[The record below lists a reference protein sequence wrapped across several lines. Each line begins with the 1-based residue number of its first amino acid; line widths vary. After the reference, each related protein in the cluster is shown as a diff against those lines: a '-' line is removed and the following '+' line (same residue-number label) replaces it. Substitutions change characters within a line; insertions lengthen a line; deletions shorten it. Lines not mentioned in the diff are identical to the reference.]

1 MSSNVSGDPF
11 DKIIQNLTKMTEY
24 VNVLD
29 NQGKT
34 ALIRASQDGNVE
46 VVRALLHNPTI
57 DVNLRGNQGKTALM
71 HAAERRNVEV
81 VRSLLDN
88 PTIEVNLI
96 DNNGHFALSYAVKI
110 DYNMDN
116 LNQLDTIKA
125 LLDNQKVDAN
135 LMIEGKM
142 TVLLYAV
149 KRNTSNEYLQVIK
162 ALLDCD
168 KVNVNMKER
177 EIIND
182 MNEWIENRTPLIYAV
197 IQTYPD
203 GALALVKHPKIDVNI
218 QDRVAKTA
226 LIYAIFTRSP
236 QSVLIALLNHPK
248 INVNI
253 QDNRGK
259 TALIYAVVGLN
270 IPVVEKLLT
279 MPNDPTVITQPTAHE
294 GKEGQHQQVRHL
306 AERPWLNMELQDND
320 GHSALWYAR
329 QPPNSREKEHIRNLL
344 QMRINELNNRY
355 NKK

>member
-1 MSSNVSGDPF
+1 MSSNVSGEQIGD
-11 DKIIQNLTKMTEY
+11 IIQNFTQMTED
-24 VNVLD
+24 VNLLD

-34 ALIRASQDGNVE
+34 ALIRASQDGNIAD
-46 VVRALLHNPTI
+46 VRALLDNPTI

-71 HAAERRNVEV
+71 HAAERRNIDV
-81 VRSLLDN
+81 VRALLDY

-110 DYNMDN
+110 DYNMDDS
-116 LNQLDTIKA
+116 NQLDTIKA

-135 LMIEGKM
+135 LMIEETM

-149 KRNTSNEYLQVIK
+149 KKNGSNKYLRVIK
-162 ALLDCD
+162 VLLDCD

-182 MNEWIENRTPLIYAV
+182 GNGIENRTPLIYAV
-197 IQTYPD
+197 LQTCPY
-203 GALALVKHPKIDVNI
+203 GALALLEHPKIDVNI

-226 LIYAIFTRSP
+226 LIYAIFSGSP

-253 QDNRGK
+253 QDNTGK
-259 TALIYAVVGLN
+259 TALIYAVRRLN

-279 MPNDPTVITQPTAHE
+279 MPNVPTVITQPTAHE

-320 GHSALWYAR
+320 GHSALWYATR
-329 QPPNSREKEHIRNLL
+329 PPNSPRKEHIRNLL
-344 QMRINELNNRY
+344 QMRINELNNKY
-355 NKK
+355 KKK